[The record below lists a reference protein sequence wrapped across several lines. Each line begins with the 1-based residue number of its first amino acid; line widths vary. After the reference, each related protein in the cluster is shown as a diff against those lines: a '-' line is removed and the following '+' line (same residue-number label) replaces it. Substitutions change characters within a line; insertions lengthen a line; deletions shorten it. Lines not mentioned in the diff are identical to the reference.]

1 MSPSDSEPSEPHT
14 PLTNAAGAGADRTA
28 TSPTGGSLVARYPWA
43 VFIVPYAVFVLVNAL
58 EPTPESSLGLFG
70 WTIGYESY
78 PAIYTAKIALVMVV
92 MAALWPGYRQFPCKV
107 SPLAAGV
114 GVVGAVVWVS
124 LCRLQLERTAIG
136 LAGLGDWISFGA
148 RSAFN
153 PLDEFADRP
162 LLAYGFLAVRF
173 WGLSVVLPIIEE
185 FFLRGFVM
193 RYFFRPDWWNV
204 PFGTMSTAAIVAG
217 TVVPILTHPTSE
229 VFAVAVWF
237 SLVTWLMWRTRNIWD
252 CVVAHMI
259 TNLLLGVWVVV
270 SGDWYLM

>member
-1 MSPSDSEPSEPHT
+1 
-14 PLTNAAGAGADRTA
+14 
-28 TSPTGGSLVARYPWA
+28 
-43 VFIVPYAVFVLVNAL
+43 VPYAVFVLVNAL
-58 EPTPESSLGLFG
+58 EPTPESSLNLPGFS
-70 WTIGYESY
+70 ISYDSY
-78 PAIYTAKIALVMVV
+78 PVIYTAKIALVMAV
-92 MAALWPGYRQFPCKV
+92 MAALWPGYRQFQLKV
-107 SPLAAGV
+107 SPLAVGV

-124 LCRLQLERTAIG
+124 LCRLQLEHTAIG

-148 RSAFN
+148 RSGFN
-153 PLDEFADRP
+153 PLAEYADRP

-204 PFGTMSTAAIVAG
+204 PFGTMSKAAIVAG
-217 TVVPILTHPTSE
+217 TIVPILTHPTSE
-229 VFAVAVWF
+229 FFAVAVWF

-259 TNLLLGVWVVV
+259 TNFLLGVWVVT
-270 SGDWYLM
+270 SGDWHLM